1 MKVFHILTLIIAF
14 LFFVGLLSYTAI
26 IEYLSSEPD
35 KFPGDMTSCPDYW
48 EIDVSGNCIIPLPG
62 SSPNNVGE
70 LSKSQQ
76 RKYPLYKYY
85 YNNYPTTLI
94 GGNYLEKYNYN
105 NLSKYGETLETSG
118 GGVYRYNI
126 GRDIPAGYDLQNPGV
141 INFKDPQWAMKPLNK
156 GFGDPYCGIGE
167 WAKINRI
174 EWDSINAYY
183 NSRCKK

>member
-14 LFFVGLLSYTAI
+14 LFLVGLLSYTAI

-48 EIDVSGNCIIPLPG
+48 KIDVSGNCIIPLPG

-70 LSKSQQ
+70 LSKSQEIP
-76 RKYPLYKYY
+76 YPLYQYY
-85 YNNYPTTLI
+85 ENNNRNKPI
-94 GGNYLEKYNYN
+94 GRNYLEKYNEN
-105 NLSKYGETLETSG
+105 VSTRVKPGTLLTQE
-118 GGVYRYNI
+118 VYRYNI
-126 GRDIPAGYDLQNPGV
+126 DRDIPAGYDLKNPGV